1 MARNPSQ
8 PVLNPTLFD
17 KLVAGNDIGGM
28 RGEEIEDAEER
39 RESLRFLSV
48 PAVERFNETALRA
61 TVRRELAWLL
71 NTTNLE
77 SSVDLTNYPQVRT
90 SVLNYGVSDLAGK
103 SLSSR
108 AILRRAREIRDAV
121 QAFEPRIDPV
131 SLNVE
136 LSAKVERENSL
147 TFLIEADVRSAL
159 RAIPIKLRTDVEAD
173 SSAVTVRE

>member
-1 MARNPSQ
+1 MARSPSQ

-28 RGEEIEDAEER
+28 RGEEIENAEER
-39 RESLRFLSV
+39 REALRFLSV

-136 LSAKVERENSL
+136 LSGKVERENSL

>member
-1 MARNPSQ
+1 MARSPSQ

-28 RGEEIEDAEER
+28 RGEEIENAEER
-39 RESLRFLSV
+39 REALRFLSV

-77 SSVDLTNYPQVRT
+77 SSVDLTDYPQVRT

-136 LSAKVERENSL
+136 LSSKVERENSL